1 MWLKKIYKMK
11 DLRIINKNN
20 FYLIM
25 SPKQILKKNLKK
37 LNQKRKIIQK
47 VHFNSKTMIKYL
59 IAKMSIK
66 MIQRKNNKIFKHKF
80 LIWKI
85 NNKTLMMIYK
95 TTMNKKLLNN

>member
-1 MWLKKIYKMK
+1 
-11 DLRIINKNN
+11 
-20 FYLIM
+20 
-25 SPKQILKKNLKK
+25 
-37 LNQKRKIIQK
+37 
-47 VHFNSKTMIKYL
+47 MIKYL